1 MPKGGI
7 AVSVTFPDAPGSRK
21 PLQLRLPRR
30 PAVML
35 EGTTDTPEY
44 RIMGRTDGWNVSIS
58 IDIRSSHPTA
68 AQLDEAQ
75 RVVTSI
81 RFG

>member
-1 MPKGGI
+1 
-7 AVSVTFPDAPGSRK
+7 
-21 PLQLRLPRR
+21 
-30 PAVML
+30 ML

-44 RIMGRTDGWNVSIS
+44 RIHGRTHGWNVSIS
-58 IDIRSSHPTA
+58 IDIRNSHPTA

-75 RVVTSI
+75 RVVTAI

>member
-7 AVSVTFPDAPGSRK
+7 AVSVTFPGAPGSYR
-21 PLQLRLPRR
+21 PLRLRLPRR
-30 PAVML
+30 PAVLL

-44 RIMGRTDGWNVSIS
+44 RIEGRVRGWNVNIS
-58 IDIRSSHPTA
+58 VDIRNAHPTA
-68 AQLDEAQ
+68 AQLREAQ

-81 RFG
+81 RLA

>member
-7 AVSVTFPDAPGSRK
+7 AVSVTFAGAPGSYN
-21 PLQLRLPRR
+21 PLRLRLPRR

-44 RIMGRTDGWNVSIS
+44 RIEGRTHGWNVNIS

-68 AQLDEAQ
+68 AQLHEAQ
-75 RVVTSI
+75 RVLTSI

>member
-7 AVSVTFPDAPGSRK
+7 AVSVTFPDVAGSYK

-44 RIMGRTDGWNVSIS
+44 RIEGRTHGRNVSIS
-58 IDIRSSHPTA
+58 IDIRNSHPTA

>member
-1 MPKGGI
+1 V
-7 AVSVTFPDAPGSRK
+7 AASSK

-44 RIMGRTDGWNVSIS
+44 RIEGRTHGWNVSIS
-58 IDIRSSHPTA
+58 IDIRSSHPTT
-68 AQLDEAQ
+68 AQLEKAQ
-75 RVVTSI
+75 RVVASI